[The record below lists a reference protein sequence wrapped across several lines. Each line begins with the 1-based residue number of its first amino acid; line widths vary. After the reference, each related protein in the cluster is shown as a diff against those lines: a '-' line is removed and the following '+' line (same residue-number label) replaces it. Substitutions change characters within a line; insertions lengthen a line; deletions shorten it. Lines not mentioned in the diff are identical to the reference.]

1 MQKNKL
7 AQPLTPKEKLV
18 LEYIEGYIQESGV
31 APTFSNI
38 KEHFNLASFNS
49 VQKYLKQLQEKNYI
63 SVPKGNQKRAIQ
75 ILNSSQAY
83 RQNLQLFSSPPIA
96 TTQQPRSNSPSRAG
110 SPDGNSFTI
119 PLLGR
124 VAAGRPLEAMEHD
137 EHIVAPAHFLKRPDK
152 SFALRVVGQ
161 SMIEDGIL
169 DGDVILVQKQ
179 SIANNGDI
187 VVASVEN
194 EATVK
199 RFYLK
204 ENKVELRPA
213 NSTMTSIWLS
223 PDEVEIQGLV
233 VGLLRKYGESANV

>member
-1 MQKNKL
+1 MQKNKT

-18 LEYIEGYIQESGV
+18 LEYIETYVQTSGV
-31 APTFSNI
+31 PPTFSEI
-38 KEHFNLASFNS
+38 KEFFNLASFNS
-49 VQKYLKQLQEKNYI
+49 VQKYLKQLQEKSYI

-83 RQNLQLFSSPPIA
+83 RQTLQKFTPPPIA
-96 TTQQPRSNSPSRAG
+96 

-204 ENKVELRPA
+204 DSQVELRPA
-213 NSTMTSIWLS
+213 NSTMTSLWLS

-233 VGLLRKYGESANV
+233 VGLLRKYGVGANV